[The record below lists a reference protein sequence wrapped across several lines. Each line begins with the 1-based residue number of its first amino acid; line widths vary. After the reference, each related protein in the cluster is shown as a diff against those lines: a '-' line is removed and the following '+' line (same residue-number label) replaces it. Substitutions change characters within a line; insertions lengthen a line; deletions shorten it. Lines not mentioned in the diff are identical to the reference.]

1 MPSEVRAEEK
11 PNETA
16 DRIKREA
23 MLVVSRHGGD
33 DLTVEDVARRVD
45 VDPARAKEC
54 FGSRDALLTALILD
68 AYHAMGDS
76 AEKGARQAE
85 ESGGSHLER
94 WIGVCRG
101 VREWAV
107 ANPRQFALV
116 WGPPLSGYD
125 APMETMEAGGRTPVA
140 LIAIVREAV
149 EEGVLQEHA
158 LTPPLNEAMKRNVEI
173 LSSSISAGL
182 PDIVIARMNI
192 AWTQL
197 LGMSGF
203 AVYGHIAG
211 VAADPVAFFEH
222 AAAAMGEYVGLRH

>member
-1 MPSEVRAEEK
+1 MQSEVRAGKEQ
-11 PNETA
+11 NEIA
-16 DRIKREA
+16 DRIKWEA

-33 DLTVEDVARRVD
+33 DLSVEDAARRAGIE
-45 VDPARAKEC
+45 PALAKEC
-54 FGSRDALLTALILD
+54 FGSRDALLTAIILD

-76 AEKGARQAE
+76 AEHGARQAQE
-85 ESGGSHLER
+85 GGGGYLER
-94 WIGVCRG
+94 WLGVCRG
-101 VREWAV
+101 VRTWAV
-107 ANPRQFALV
+107 ANPLHFALV
-116 WGPPLSGYD
+116 WGPPLKDYD
-125 APMETMEAGGRTPVA
+125 APVETMEAGGRTPVA

-149 EEGVLQEHA
+149 EAGALRDHA
-158 LTPPLNEAMKRNVEI
+158 LTPPLDDAMLRNVEI

-211 VAADPVAFFEH
+211 VAADPVAFFDH
-222 AAAAMGEYVGLRH
+222 AASAMGEYVGLPR

>member
-1 MPSEVRAEEK
+1 MQPEVRAEEEQ
-11 PNETA
+11 NEIA

-33 DLTVEDVARRVD
+33 DLSVEDLARRAD
-45 VDPARAKEC
+45 IEPMRAKEC

-76 AEKGARQAE
+76 AEQGVRQAE
-85 ESGGSHLER
+85 ESGGGYLER
-94 WIGVCRG
+94 WLGVCRG
-101 VREWAV
+101 VRAWAV

-116 WGPPLSGYD
+116 WGPPLSDYD

-149 EEGVLQEHA
+149 EAGALREHG
-158 LTPPLNEAMKRNVEI
+158 LTPPLDDAMLRNVEI

-211 VAADPVAFFEH
+211 VAADPIAFFEH
-222 AAAAMGEYVGLRH
+222 AAAAMGEYVGLPR